1 VLYRVGCSPRPS
13 STDLRPRRW
22 RSPQDDGPS
31 EDEATATNYLH
42 TYKKVFRELPE
53 TDAQSHSSDELD
65 SDVAASPPE
74 VRVGKKR
81 GKKGKGGQTKGSTSV
96 RVKSTSTSK
105 SKKPAT
111 KKRKIRAVSATTSE
125 DESSTD
131 EALVR
136 SKGKVK
142 RPIKTKPKQ
151 EINPA
156 TGRPKITAL
165 GRLRKEQLVEKV
177 TALQQTNGELLETL
191 EKHKGT
197 INKLE
202 TIKSNLEQDKTALEH
217 DKSILAREKSTLSAG
232 FLQLQQTHEALKGH
246 LAVHEGVGQSDT
258 YDDRRTEQ
266 EEKSFETGDVS
277 GLGDEMEPE
286 QQQDLGGY
294 DGPMFDAFDDSGY
307 GDDDSIIA
315 ASHAAK
321 ESSPVLTSQRSTPAL
336 ADSRAELSIDR
347 HSLQHFLETVDEQ
360 EEQLGFNQSYPELML
375 DSQPQPKRQSPAPS
389 AHRSWA
395 SLHHP
400 LSPATSSEGH
410 DDRAQQRLL
419 DLDGGFSSKRTIAFP
434 TPALSSSPVK
444 LGSHTISQRD
454 EEDEGSVAAPT
465 VVAEDCEEE
474 SLSIDGRQEQD
485 NKIQRLEREIIDLR
499 TTLGEVELA
508 RDLVKHEL
516 DIVAR

>member
-1 VLYRVGCSPRPS
+1 
-13 STDLRPRRW
+13 
-22 RSPQDDGPS
+22 
-31 EDEATATNYLH
+31 
-42 TYKKVFRELPE
+42 VFRELPE
-53 TDAQSHSSDELD
+53 TDAESQLSDELD

-74 VRVGKKR
+74 VRVGKQKS
-81 GKKGKGGQTKGSTSV
+81 KKGKGGQAKGSASV

-125 DESSTD
+125 DESSAD
-131 EALVR
+131 EAPVR

-156 TGRPKITAL
+156 TGRPKVTVL

-191 EKHKGT
+191 EKHKDT
-197 INKLE
+197 INQLE
-202 TIKSNLEQDKTALEH
+202 TIKSNLEQDRTALEH
-217 DKSILAREKSTLSAG
+217 DKSILAREKSILSTG
-232 FLQLQQTHEALKGH
+232 FVKLQQTHEALKGR
-246 LAVHEGVGQSDT
+246 LAMHEEVDQTDT
-258 YDDRRTEQ
+258 DDERRTEQ
-266 EEKSFETGDVS
+266 EDARSEADEVKRFRP
-277 GLGDEMEPE
+277 EME
-286 QQQDLGGY
+286 QQDLGGY

-307 GDDDSIIA
+307 GDVDSIIA

-321 ESSPVLTSQRSTPAL
+321 ESSPVLDSQRSTPAL
-336 ADSRAELSIDR
+336 ADSRAELPIDR
-347 HSLQHFLETVDEQ
+347 HSPQHFLETVDEQ

-410 DDRAQQRLL
+410 GDRAQQRLL
-419 DLDGGFSSKRTIAFP
+419 DLDGGLNSEHKNAFP

-454 EEDEGSVAAPT
+454 DDDEGSVVAST
-465 VVAEDCEEE
+465 VIGEDFEEE
-474 SLSIDGRQEQD
+474 MISLDGRQEEKE
-485 NKIQRLEREIIDLR
+485 NKIRRLEREIIDLR

-508 RDLVKHEL
+508 RDLVKQEL